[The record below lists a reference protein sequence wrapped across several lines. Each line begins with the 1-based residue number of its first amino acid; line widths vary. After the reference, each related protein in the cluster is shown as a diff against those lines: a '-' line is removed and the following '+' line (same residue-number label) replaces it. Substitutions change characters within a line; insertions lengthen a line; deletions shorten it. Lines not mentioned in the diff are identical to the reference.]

1 MEMPHSRAA
10 RGRTTLRIGGQ
21 GAAHLWTIFST
32 GTGTFTGWGTVRVVH
47 TSITFSITRST
58 GTCTQRST
66 ICSTGTGTRRCTIC
80 STG

>member
-1 MEMPHSRAA
+1 VGRRRKA
-10 RGRTTLRIGGQ
+10 RGDK
-21 GAAHLWTIFST
+21 AAPHLWTTFST

-47 TSITFSITRST
+47 TSITFSMTRST